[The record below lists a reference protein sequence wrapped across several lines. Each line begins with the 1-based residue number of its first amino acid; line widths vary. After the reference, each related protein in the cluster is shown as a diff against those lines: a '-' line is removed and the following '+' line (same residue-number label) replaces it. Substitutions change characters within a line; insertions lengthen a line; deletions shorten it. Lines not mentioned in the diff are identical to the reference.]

1 MMETDSHNLVLLV
14 KGISFLK
21 LRIRFFNFN
30 FNFNFNFYFISLLI
44 VFIYIL
50 KVGKR
55 PINNR
60 PLKQS
65 RN

>member
-1 MMETDSHNLVLLV
+1 MMETDSCNFVLLV
-14 KGISFLK
+14 KSISFLK
-21 LRIRFFNFN
+21 LRVRFFN

>member
-1 MMETDSHNLVLLV
+1 MMETDSYNFVLLV
-14 KGISFLK
+14 KSIIFLK
-21 LRIRFFNFN
+21 LRVRF

-65 RN
+65 RS

>member
-21 LRIRFFNFN
+21 LRVRY
-30 FNFNFNFYFISLLI
+30 FNFNFYFISLLI

-60 PLKQS
+60 HLKQS